1 MKIIVNGAS
10 HETEATQLS
19 QLLAELDLTDAV
31 VATALNG
38 EFVSVK
44 ERETT
49 VLQAG
54 DQIEVLAPMQ
64 GG

>member
-1 MKIIVNGAS
+1 MNISLNGQIHQTSAS
-10 HETEATQLS
+10 NLNE
-19 QLLAELDLTDAV
+19 LLAEIDLSDAV

-38 EFVSVK
+38 EFVSADM
-44 ERETT
+44 REQTP
-49 VLQAG
+49 LSAG